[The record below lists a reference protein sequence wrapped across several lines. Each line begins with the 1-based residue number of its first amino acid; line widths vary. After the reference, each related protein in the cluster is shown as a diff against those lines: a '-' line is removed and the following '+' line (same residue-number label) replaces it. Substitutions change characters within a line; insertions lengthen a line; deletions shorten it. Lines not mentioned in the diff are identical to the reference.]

1 MVRRLRS
8 VASGLILAL
17 LVVLAPL
24 PAAAAA
30 TYSVKLSITA
40 TAKVS
45 GRFMY
50 VWDRATWTYRVV
62 QGDADSTTGTVS
74 LPPGDYF
81 AVARYGYFRQR
92 NYLLVKTFK
101 VTNAGLTVTFDEK
114 AAKEIRIVPDDT
126 TATRSTSAV
135 WLTTPAGVAGFA
147 SGGPAKNY
155 VTPFSVA
162 GVSVRIHDL
171 LTGSGGS
178 RYDLYHSFSTTVPAT
193 PTVSVTRAKLAKTGT
208 TLQAQGVGTIGALG
222 SALKGG
228 WSGSYVE
235 SRVSLPG
242 TVTEY
247 VTPGVALQ
255 RRLTYGAPESYLT
268 LPDRTLAAGTSAGT
282 TVGTGP
288 FGPVAGTSA
297 RVGGE
302 LRMNE
307 PIGYADAAGHPGY
320 DARARETH
328 TLTSDGDT
336 HRFDQTVTRRVAWS
350 HLSTKVRSEWT
361 FTAPEDGPLPLIDTA
376 FTATGLDSRNR
387 ATTGRVQITAHA
399 ATRGGGS
406 TTVTGIEYSTDDG
419 ATWTALS
426 GNELP
431 VPSSAAYVSLRASAT
446 NERSGHLRRTVI
458 RAFGGPAA
466 AGDESAGSTKISNV
480 VVNGGAALAFGT
492 SGTATFAATFSA
504 TDPSGISGGDA
515 YLYHGAYDAP
525 DAVAL
530 PAGAADCT
538 PTSFTAALCTARFI
552 LNVKTDAAGNARAGA
567 WKLAAWADATDGTSF
582 TDRHAAGSVAVKR
595 TTKLTADATPE
606 PVKKGKTL
614 TVTGTLTR
622 ASWDNW
628 TFQAYAGRSV
638 VLQYLK
644 ARTSTWKTVKTVKT
658 DSKGKLKTTVTASAD
673 GSYRWTY
680 AADTTSTGVTSA
692 ADYVDVK

>member
-1 MVRRLRS
+1 MVRRFRS
-8 VASGLILAL
+8 VASGLILSL

-30 TYSVKLSITA
+30 TYSVKLSISA
-40 TAKVS
+40 TAKLS
-45 GRFMY
+45 GRFLY

-114 AAKEIRIVPDDT
+114 AAKETRIVPDDT
-126 TATRSTSAV
+126 TATRFTSAV
-135 WLTTPAGVAGFA
+135 WLTTPGGVAGFA
-147 SGGPAKNY
+147 SGGPAKTY

-162 GVSVRIHDL
+162 GVSLRIHDI
-171 LTGSGGS
+171 LTTPKSY
-178 RYDLYHSFSTTVPAT
+178 RYDLYHSFATTVPAT
-193 PTVSVTRAKLAKTGT
+193 PTVSVTRAKLAKTAT
-208 TLQAQGVGTIGALG
+208 TLGAQGPGTAGALG
-222 SALKGG
+222 SAVKGG

-235 SRVSLPG
+235 SKVLLPG

-255 RRLTYGAPESYLT
+255 RRLTYGSAESYLT
-268 LPDRTLAAGTSAGT
+268 LPDRTLTAGTHPGT

-288 FGPVAGTSA
+288 FGPAPGTSA

-307 PIGYADAAGHPGY
+307 PISYADAAGNPGT
-320 DARARETH
+320 DGRARETH

-336 HRFDQTVTRRVAWS
+336 HHFDQTVTRRVPWS

-361 FTAPEDGPLPLIDTA
+361 FTAPADGPVPLIDA
-376 FTATGLDSRNR
+376 GFTVTGLTSSNR
-387 ATTGRVQITAHA
+387 TASTRITAHA

-406 TTVTGIEYSTDDG
+406 ATVTALEYSTDDG
-419 ATWTALS
+419 ATWTD
-426 GNELP
+426 
-431 VPSSAAYVSLRASAT
+431 VPADAFGVTAAYVSLRVTAT
-446 NERSGHLRRTVI
+446 NDQGGRLRRTVI

-466 AGDESAGSTKISNV
+466 AGDESAGTTKLSNV
-480 VVNGGAALAFGT
+480 AVNGGKALAFGT
-492 SGTATFAATFSA
+492 SGTATFTATFTA
-504 TDPSGISGGDA
+504 TDPAGISGGDA
-515 YLYHGAYDAP
+515 YLYHGSYDTPDGVALADGPADCARTSDTTSRCTAHYTMNVKLDAP
-525 DAVAL
+525 ANAL
-530 PAGAADCT
+530 AGT
-538 PTSFTAALCTARFI
+538 
-552 LNVKTDAAGNARAGA
+552 
-567 WKLAAWADATDGTSF
+567 WKLAAWADATDGTGY

-606 PVKKGKTL
+606 PVKKGKTI
-614 TVTGTLTR
+614 TITGALTR
-622 ASWDNW
+622 ADWGTW
-628 TFQAYAGRSV
+628 TFRAYTGRSV

-644 ARTSTWKTVKTVKT
+644 AGTSTWKTVKTVTT
-658 DSKGKLKTTVTASAD
+658 DSTGKLKTTVKASAD
-673 GSYRWTY
+673 GSFRWTY
-680 AADTTSTGVTSA
+680 ATDTTSA
-692 ADYVDVK
+692 AATTAGDYVDVK